1 MQRKPHADNTSGPS
15 LQMKPHLIRAVACRI
30 ALVTLVT
37 FGAHGQN
44 TLPDLTTLQLEDLM
58 NLDVTSAAKKQQKL
72 SNVPAAIFVIRR
84 EDIRRSGATS
94 TPDLLRIVPGLEVA
108 EINPST
114 WAITARG
121 FNGQYSNKVLVL
133 VDGRSVY
140 TPIFGGVFWD
150 ELATPLDLVER
161 IEVIRGPGAA
171 IWGANAV
178 NGIINIITR
187 RAADTQG
194 VAVVLQ
200 GGTHEHGFGMGRYGK
215 CIGSHAWYR
224 LHIDGLETGN
234 NRTYDRPDAH
244 DGWRRFHG
252 GFRVDD
258 DLTKHDALTLQGQV
272 NRGSEGEL
280 ATTIV
285 SLTPPVTSELG
296 LKNIFFDWSLLGR
309 WKHDRPTG
317 SSTSLQMY
325 FDRFTRT
332 DTTVG
337 GGQNTLDLD
346 FQQRLFHR
354 RHDLV
359 WGLGY
364 RYTSDQLPDLW
375 RIAFHPETLGASIF
389 NSFLQ
394 DDITVVRNRLHIVLG
409 TKLEHEYYNGW
420 NLQPTVRAAWTPGE
434 RATLWS
440 AVSYAERTPTRTET
454 EIRWN
459 TAVYPGPDQV
469 PVLISLFGSPTQQ
482 NEHLTA
488 TEAGVRKQFSD
499 RVTFD
504 GSAFFNRYT
513 QIASIEQGPPRL
525 ETDPSPLHI
534 LLPFTFAN
542 QLHGETHGL
551 ELFAQVKLA
560 NRWTLSP
567 GYTFLAMHL
576 HPLAPASGAV
586 AGPTTTFYTVGN
598 APSQQAQ
605 LRSTIV
611 LPRQWQWGVT
621 GYFVGRLPSPAL
633 PSYICLDSQLTWRP
647 SKHVALMLVGQNL
660 LRNAHQEY
668 ADPELTVTPSLV
680 LRSGFVRLMWRY

>member
-1 MQRKPHADNTSGPS
+1 
-15 LQMKPHLIRAVACRI
+15 MKPHLIRTVAWRI

-37 FGAHGQN
+37 LGAQGQD
-44 TLPDLTTLQLEDLM
+44 TLPDLTKLQLEDLM

-72 SNVPAAIFVIRR
+72 SNVPAAIFVISR

-94 TPDLLRIVPGLEVA
+94 IPDLLRIVPGLEVA
-108 EINPST
+108 EVNPST

-121 FNGQYSNKVLVL
+121 FNGQYSNKLLVL

-150 ELATPLDLVER
+150 HQATPLALVER

-178 NGIINIITR
+178 NGVVNIITR
-187 RAADTQG
+187 RAASTQG
-194 VAVVLQ
+194 AALLLQ
-200 GGTHEHGFGMGRYGK
+200 AGSQEHGFGVGRYGGR
-215 CIGSHAWYR
+215 IGDHGWYR
-224 LHIDGLETGN
+224 MHVDAMETGD
-234 NRTYDRPDAH
+234 NRTSDHPDAQ
-244 DGWRRFHG
+244 DGWRRFQA
-252 GFRVDD
+252 GFRADD
-258 DLTKHDALTLQGQV
+258 DLTNQDDLTVQGQV
-272 NRGSEGEL
+272 VRGSEGEL

-285 SLTPPVTSELG
+285 SFTPPLTKNLG
-296 LKNIFFDWSLLGR
+296 LQNIFFNWSLLGR
-309 WKHDRPTG
+309 WKHNRPTG

-346 FQQRLFHR
+346 FQQRLLHR
-354 RHDLV
+354 RHDVV

-364 RYTSDQLPDLW
+364 RYTSDQLPALW
-375 RIAFHPETLGASIF
+375 RIAFRPENLGASVF

-394 DDITVVRNRLHIVLG
+394 DDITVAGDRLHVILG

-434 RATLWS
+434 RATLW
-440 AVSYAERTPTRTET
+440 AALSYAERTPTRTET
-454 EIRWN
+454 GIRWN
-459 TAVYPGPDQV
+459 TAAYPGPDQV
-469 PVLISLFGSPTQQ
+469 PVLTSLFGTPDQQ

-488 TEAGVRKQFSD
+488 TEAGVRRQFSD

-513 QIASIEQGPPRL
+513 QLASIEQGPPRL

-542 QLHGETHGL
+542 RLQGETHGL
-551 ELFAQVKLA
+551 ELFGQLKLA

-576 HPLAPASGAV
+576 RPLPPASGAN
-586 AGPTTTFYTVGN
+586 AGLTTTFDTVGN
-598 APSQQAQ
+598 APTQQAQ
-605 LRSTIV
+605 LRSTV
-611 LPRQWQWGVT
+611 MLQRQWQWGVT
-621 GYFVGRLPSPAL
+621 GYFVGRLPSPRL
-633 PSYICLDSQLTWRP
+633 PSYTRLDSQLTWRP
-647 SKHVALMLVGQNL
+647 SEHLSLMLVGQNL
-660 LRNAHQEY
+660 LRKAHQEY

-680 LRSGFVRLMWRY
+680 PRSAFARLVWRY